1 MKLECCRYQKKR
13 RDHGFSVLAQFLRPA
28 DGLDTRNKG
37 KYFKREKDFGSHV
50 ASLIR
55 ITAFRRGP
63 PQLRQLDYGPP
74 SWGHKSIFR
83 AINTAVLGDWGMAV
97 RREEACDRSSRSVWR
112 LVLLRRSF
120 AAIFRLCWPSRLTRQ
135 PSLIRRLS
143 SFTTPGDT
151 RTPFP
156 SRSGYWLYAKRRSV
170 AIIPMSQR
178 R

>member
-28 DGLDTRNKG
+28 DGLGTRNKG
-37 KYFKREKDFGSHV
+37 KYSSAKKISETTSP
-50 ASLIR
+50 ASSES
-55 ITAFRRGP
+55 
-63 PQLRQLDYGPP
+63 PP
-74 SWGHKSIFR
+74 SREDRRNYGSWIMGRHLGGINQFSVLSIPRFW
-83 AINTAVLGDWGMAV
+83 AIGDGGSQGGST
-97 RREEACDRSSRSVWR
+97 CDRSSRSVWR

-170 AIIPMSQR
+170 ATIPSSQR